1 VTDDDPPSDP
11 DDCPFCAIATG
22 DAPASVLHEDD
33 RSLAFLDVNPVTEG
47 HALVVP
53 RAHSVGLSDLPEG
66 TGGHLFRVG
75 QRVAA
80 ALRESLDPDGVNLF
94 LADGVAAGQEVFHV
108 HLHVVPR
115 YEGDSV
121 AFEWS
126 PMLVD
131 REELDAVA
139 ERVGPV

>member
-1 VTDDDPPSDP
+1 VT
-11 DDCPFCAIATG
+11 DDCPFCAIVAG
-22 DAPASVLHEDD
+22 EAPASVVHEDE
-33 RSLAFLDVNPVTEG
+33 RSLAFLDLNPATEG

-53 RAHSVGLSDLPEG
+53 REHSVGLADLPER

-94 LADGVAAGQEVFHV
+94 LADGAAAGQEVFHV
-108 HLHVVPR
+108 HLHVLPR
-115 YEGDSV
+115 YEGDGVVIDGGQERAS
-121 AFEWS
+121 
-126 PMLVD
+126 

-139 ERVGPV
+139 ERVRSGF

>member
-1 VTDDDPPSDP
+1 VTDH
-11 DDCPFCAIATG
+11 DDCPFCAIFSG
-22 DAPASVLHEDD
+22 EAPASVLHEDD
-33 RSLAFLDVNPVTEG
+33 RSLAFLDINPVTEG

-53 RAHSVGLSDLPEG
+53 REHSVGLADLPEE

-94 LADGVAAGQEVFHV
+94 LADGAAAGQEV
-108 HLHVVPR
+108 

-139 ERVGPV
+139 ERVRPGL